1 MYKRLFVIFISVFW
15 LSACSSTRPYLGLA
29 ESELSPCPDTPNCVN
44 SQINSNEEDQITPIT
59 YLGTLVEA
67 HARTVEKLESEKR
80 AKIRTIDSN
89 YIHVEFTSAFFHFV
103 DDVEFYFVELHSGKT
118 VIHVRSASRIG
129 YSDFGVN
136 RKRIERIR
144 SEFYQ

>member
-1 MYKRLFVIFISVFW
+1 MDKRIFVILVSVFW
-15 LSACSSTRPYLGLA
+15 LSACSSTRPYLGLV
-29 ESELSPCPDTPNCVN
+29 EGELLPCPNTPNCVN
-44 SQINSNEEDQITPIT
+44 SQINNKEENQIAPIT

-89 YIHVEFTSAFFHFV
+89 YIHVEFTSAFFHFI
-103 DDVEFYFVELHSGKT
+103 DDVEFNFVELHSGKT

-144 SEFYQ
+144 SEYYQ